1 MHLRTYVYFFTR
13 SNFHDLRTLVP
24 LSLFASDPLQGRP
37 KKRKTGEAAFVEG
50 FIRTRHIHWGGDRA
64 FVEGFIHTRH
74 IHWGGDQEM
83 AVLPMSVNL
92 IQETFSRRGCVYFW
106 IIHLLSHAGARFNM
120 SKYSGNVP
128 SEKETDHAG
137 SSNGKMYTAERT

>member
-50 FIRTRHIHWGGDRA
+50 FIRTRHIHWGGDR
-64 FVEGFIHTRH
+64 
-74 IHWGGDQEM
+74 EM

-92 IQETFSRRGCVYFW
+92 IQGTFSGRDCVYFW

-137 SSNGKMYTAERT
+137 SSNGKMYTAGRT